1 MLVVSGCLPPTNG
14 IRFTKWFSG
23 CSCKF
28 TGLPL
33 NCLYAGGHS
42 GCDLRYQVVAFV
54 RCFFYLYFI
63 YFFGIS
69 LFYLELIFDL
79 FLCCALSVCPGPVM
93 CSGDGSSLA
102 SSY

>member
-42 GCDLRYQVVAFV
+42 GCDFEIPGSSICSLLLLFV
-54 RCFFYLYFI
+54 FYL
-63 YFFGIS
+63 
-69 LFYLELIFDL
+69 
-79 FLCCALSVCPGPVM
+79 FLWYQFVLPRANL
-93 CSGDGSSLA
+93 
-102 SSY
+102 